1 MNPNFLTEKRIIL
14 IKGETTMATTVFEE
28 IRTTGEKLLDELRRI
43 IAEGNAKKILIKNSH
58 GKILFDVPL
67 TLGAV
72 GMGGLFVF
80 FPILSAVGAF
90 TAFANDIRIEVE
102 RMDDSNVK
110 HDDPKEVD
118 ADIINIEED

>member
-1 MNPNFLTEKRIIL
+1 
-14 IKGETTMATTVFEE
+14 MATTVFEE
-28 IRTTGEKLLDELRRI
+28 IRTTGEKLLEELRRI
-43 IAEGNAKKILIKNSH
+43 ISEGNARKITIKNGH
-58 GKILFDVPL
+58 GKILLEVPL

-102 RMDDSNVK
+102 RIDGSNVK
-110 HDDPKEVD
+110 QDNKEVD